1 VPKSMCIYSAT
12 GFFGATSSGFDIG
25 ITGDEDDRVRLPD
38 RRSLSCDLRDAEE
51 DDDEDVVLSS

>member
-1 VPKSMCIYSAT
+1 MCIYSAT